1 MNLIVDA
8 GNTYIKVAVFQGDKM
23 LAHESFEKKLFQK
36 KIEKLLKIHT
46 EIDQMITS
54 SVTKL
59 SNHTKQFLANL
70 DIKVLKLTHKTN
82 VPFQNKY
89 ATPETLG
96 VDRIALIVAA
106 VTQYPKTNVLV
117 IDAGTCI
124 TYDFKT
130 SDEIYLGGGIS
141 PGIQLRYKTLNLLTA
156 NLPLLEPK
164 MPENYIGDSTES
176 AIHSGVT
183 LGVITEIDG
192 IIAHYK
198 GQFAHLTVILTGG
211 DTNFLAKSLKN
222 TIFANSKFLLQG
234 LNNVLEYNRYND

>member
-8 GNTYIKVAVFQGDKM
+8 GNTYVKVAVFQGDKM
-23 LAHESFEKKLFQK
+23 LSHESFKKEVFQK
-36 KIEKLLKIHT
+36 KIKKSLET
-46 EIDQMITS
+46 FPEIDQIITS

-59 SNHTKQFLANL
+59 SDDTQQFLENL
-70 DIKVLKLTHKTN
+70 AIKVRKLTHETN
-82 VPFQNKY
+82 VPFENKY

-96 VDRIALIVAA
+96 VDRIALVVAA

-130 SDEIYLGGGIS
+130 SDETYLGGAIS

-164 MPENYIGDSTES
+164 MPENYIGNSTEN

-192 IIAHYK
+192 VIERYK

-211 DTNFLAKSLKN
+211 DTNFLAKRLKN
-222 TIFANSKFLLQG
+222 TIFANSKFLLEG
-234 LNNVLEYNRYND
+234 LNNILEYNRYND